1 MVVVIHINKDN
12 FGIYMLQRI
21 SDLQNISNIKLSI
34 FEKILLAQT
43 GTLEQILTILTNSEL
58 AVKILKQKE
67 YHKLI
72 KRESTIINKRTWENL
87 VYMSSNIDP
96 CNLPEEIVGMIRQKH
111 LSIGRI
117 ITNYQLET
125 FKKILEI
132 GYNSKTRSVFRIYHI
147 IHKGKVV
154 FKIREVFPLN
164 TSACNNFLNLG

>member
-1 MVVVIHINKDN
+1 MVVVIPINTDD

-21 SDLQNISNIKLSI
+21 SDLQNISNIKLSV

-43 GTLEQILTILTNSEL
+43 GTLEQILTLLTNSEL
-58 AVKILKQKE
+58 AIKILKQKE

-72 KRESTIINKRTWENL
+72 KRESTIINKKTWENL
-87 VYMSSNIDP
+87 VYTSSNIDP
-96 CNLPEEIVGMIRQKH
+96 CNLPEEIVRMIRQKH

-125 FKKILEI
+125 FRKILEI

-154 FKIREVFPLN
+154 FEIKEVFPLN
-164 TSACNNFLNLG
+164 TGTYTIP